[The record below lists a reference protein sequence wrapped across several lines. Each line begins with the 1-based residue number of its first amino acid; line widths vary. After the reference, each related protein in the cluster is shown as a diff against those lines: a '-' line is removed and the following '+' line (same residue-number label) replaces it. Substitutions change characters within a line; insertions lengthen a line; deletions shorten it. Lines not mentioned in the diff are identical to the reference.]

1 MPGQPNGPRRI
12 LIVSVRPTA
21 HEISCSIQPL
31 GELVVCESAGR
42 ALTVLGEQAFDC
54 IVSSMELPDMH
65 ATELL
70 AELRRRAVR
79 IPVLVVTDPSS
90 IPDTVSV
97 MRAGARHVV
106 EAPPY
111 GSALRE
117 RAARLLG
124 LRG

>member
-1 MPGQPNGPRRI
+1 MTGQINDARRI
-12 LIVSVRPTA
+12 LIVSERPTA

-31 GELVVCESAGR
+31 GELVVCESARR
-42 ALTVLGEQAFDC
+42 ALEALGEQAFDC
-54 IVSSMELPDMH
+54 IVSSMALPDMH

-70 AELRRRAVR
+70 AELQRRAVTV
-79 IPVLVVTDPSS
+79 PVLVVTDPSS
-90 IPDTVSV
+90 IPDTVSA

-124 LRG
+124 LKG